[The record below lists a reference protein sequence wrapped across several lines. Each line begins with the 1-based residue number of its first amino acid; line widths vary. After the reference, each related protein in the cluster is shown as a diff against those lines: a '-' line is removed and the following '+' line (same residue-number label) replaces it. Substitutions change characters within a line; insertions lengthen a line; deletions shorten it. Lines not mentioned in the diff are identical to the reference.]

1 MVLGP
6 VPMGTDLS
14 EGAREKLRDHP
25 LWGGLG
31 PLPLHR
37 KAGAQ
42 ARRRGPW
49 VEAQEELGGGCRGPG
64 LWSGEAWATAG
75 EAAALAEGGQRQH
88 RGSLAPA
95 RPPTECCP
103 ATARRAL
110 GRPALTPPACLSPE
124 AEACV
129 CGRPQPRLLQNW
141 RPCSTPVGLPAGLLQ
156 GQVGAGPAL
165 LRPRSPG
172 GRAGRRGSANVSPPK
187 AWVGGSAYFREG
199 PPHQCRATPQPVRRE
214 HSASPWSHWNSCH
227 VSELPEATG
236 RMGAARPRRAGAQ
249 PALGLGP
256 CAHSD
261 PVGRV
266 RGGSG
271 LRWGP
276 LSLLGAGKS

>member
-129 CGRPQPRLLQNW
+129 CGRPRPRLLQNW

-199 PPHQCRATPQPVRRE
+199 PPISAGPPLSPSVGSTALPRGHTGTAVTSPNCRRPQ
-214 HSASPWSHWNSCH
+214 
-227 VSELPEATG
+227 
-236 RMGAARPRRAGAQ
+236 AAWGLLGRAG
-249 PALGLGP
+249 LGLSRP
-256 CAHSD
+256 SAWV
-261 PVGRV
+261 PVPTQTLWAECEEEAV
-266 RGGSG
+266 
-271 LRWGP
+271 
-276 LSLLGAGKS
+276 